1 MEWVETTGRT
11 IEEAKE
17 AALDELGVDEQDA
30 EFQILEE
37 PKLGLFGRIRS
48 EGRVR
53 ARVRPTTPRAKEDRR
68 DRRRRTRA
76 ASAAD
81 GAAEGATETRPP
93 TTNGGRTGGGGGA
106 GGGSGGPAAAAA
118 AADTATARGDEAAG
132 APLGTPVGGG
142 EPVAAGSAAASN
154 PTSSRPRRRRGAGG
168 DADAAGTGAETAA
181 GPSVGAGPA
190 VGSTAAGVGR
200 STAAADSA
208 RRAGP
213 TRPGGKRRPQASDEG
228 GEAEDDRLSE
238 GETLMDVALQDQAE
252 VARDFLSGLLAR
264 FGVDAQLGV
273 TTSEE
278 DERVELRVDG
288 DNLGLLIGPKGA
300 TLLAIQDL
308 TRTYVQHRTSA
319 RNGRIH
325 VDVAGYRE
333 KRAVALAAF
342 VRKVAEDVTN
352 SGKAVA
358 LEPMSAPDRKI
369 VHDTAAQIGGLVTR
383 SEGEDERR
391 HVVLL
396 PAPDGAGSPTDA

>member
-76 ASAAD
+76 ASAASAAD
-81 GAAEGATETRPP
+81 GTADGTAESAAETRPP
-93 TTNGGRTGGGGGA
+93 ATNGSGAAGRGDASATGGASGRPPATPGTPATVTAGA
-106 GGGSGGPAAAAA
+106 APARQGAPAGEDGPGDADSATGPAPAAP
-118 AADTATARGDEAAG
+118 R
-132 APLGTPVGGG
+132 
-142 EPVAAGSAAASN
+142 S
-154 PTSSRPRRRRGAGG
+154 RRRRRDAGDQDAG
-168 DADAAGTGAETAA
+168 DAAETGAETD
-181 GPSVGAGPA
+181 GEPSMGAGSA
-190 VGSTAAGVGR
+190 VGG
-200 STAAADSA
+200 

-213 TRPGGKRRPQASDEG
+213 ARAGGSRRQQRAPGEG
-228 GEAEDDRLSE
+228 AEAEDDRASE

-264 FGVDAQLGV
+264 FGVEAQLGV

-288 DNLGLLIGPKGA
+288 DNLGLLIGPKGS

-342 VRKVAEDVTN
+342 VRKVAEDVTS

>member
-76 ASAAD
+76 ASAASAADGTAD
-81 GAAEGATETRPP
+81 GAAETRPP
-93 TTNGGRTGGGGGA
+93 ATTGSGAVGRGGASATGGASGRPPAAPETPAAVTGGA
-106 GGGSGGPAAAAA
+106 APARLGAPAGEGGPGEADSGAGPAPAAP
-118 AADTATARGDEAAG
+118 R
-132 APLGTPVGGG
+132 
-142 EPVAAGSAAASN
+142 
-154 PTSSRPRRRRGAGG
+154 SRRRRRGAGDQDDG
-168 DADAAGTGAETAA
+168 DAAGTGAETD
-181 GPSVGAGPA
+181 GEPSMGAGSA
-190 VGSTAAGVGR
+190 VGG
-200 STAAADSA
+200 

-213 TRPGGKRRPQASDEG
+213 ARAGGNRRQQRAPGEG
-228 GEAEDDRLSE
+228 AEAEDDRASE

-288 DNLGLLIGPKGA
+288 DNLGLLIGPKGS

-342 VRKVAEDVTN
+342 VRKVAEDVTS